1 MKKSAKEHEL
11 AILKAQEEIETRYG
25 LVYNNINNYLERASA
40 HLNGLLRNIND
51 ERYTKERLKYVKA
64 NLAMVDVELTNIEKT
79 LKEFMG

>member
-11 AILKAQEEIETRYG
+11 AILKAQEEIEIRYG
-25 LVYNNINNYLERASA
+25 PICNNINNYLERASA

-79 LKEFMG
+79 LEEFMR

>member
-25 LVYNNINNYLERASA
+25 PVYNNINNYLERASA

-79 LKEFMG
+79 LEEFMR

>member
-1 MKKSAKEHEL
+1 MKKSGKEHEL
-11 AILKAQEEIETRYG
+11 ANYKAQEEIETRYG
-25 LVYNNINNYLERASA
+25 PIYNNINNYLERASA

-79 LKEFMG
+79 LEEFMR